1 MYEYHAKIINVVDG
15 DTVDALIDVGFDIWL
30 KDRLRL
36 YGINT
41 PEMHSK
47 IPDERLRAIAAKQFV
62 VDTLASR
69 TPDDGVLTIRTY
81 KDDKYGRLLAEIML
95 PANAQSAALDQSSV
109 TTLNQMLVQ
118 ASHALPYFGV
128 GEKPVQGL
136 AP

>member
-47 IPDERLRAIAAKQFV
+47 IPEERLRAVAAKQFV

-69 TPDDGVLTIRTY
+69 TPADGVLTIKTY
-81 KDDKYGRLLAEIML
+81 KNDKYGRLLAEITL
-95 PANAQSAALDQSSV
+95 PANAQPATFDQSPAS
-109 TTLNQMLVQ
+109 TTINQMLVQ
-118 ASHALPYFGV
+118 AGHALPYFGI
-128 GEKPVQGL
+128 GEKPV
-136 AP
+136 